1 MRLCPSIGL
10 FLKNKFSEIYGS
22 AAQMAAASGP
32 YIPMPTRRDSR
43 SVAFYDF
50 GAVGGQTA
58 AQTDRRFIPRGTI
71 ATKKFK

>member
-1 MRLCPSIGL
+1 MRLCPSIALL
-10 FLKNKFSEIYGS
+10 FFLQKKFLEIYGS

-50 GAVGGQTA
+50 GAGRWPNGR
-58 AQTDRRFIPRGTI
+58 TD
-71 ATKKFK
+71 